1 MKVFGL
7 SKRPAPTAVL
17 LIQEEGG
24 RPPSLLACSRRVRT
38 AGSPMPDF
46 IRSSGVFRAPLLRMI
61 RPVAEREMV
70 VRTPLELAMT
80 PVAVLPVRTTRLT
93 QVPLCRWKFERVKAV
108 CR

>member
-17 LIQEEGG
+17 LIQDEEG

-46 IRSSGVFRAPLLRMI
+46 IRSSGDFRAPLLI
-61 RPVAEREMV
+61 TILPVAEREMV
-70 VRTPLELAMT
+70 DMTPLELAMT
-80 PVAVLPVRTTRLT
+80 PVARLPVRTTRLT
-93 QVPLCRWKFERVKAV
+93 QVPLCKWKFERVKAV
-108 CR
+108 CK